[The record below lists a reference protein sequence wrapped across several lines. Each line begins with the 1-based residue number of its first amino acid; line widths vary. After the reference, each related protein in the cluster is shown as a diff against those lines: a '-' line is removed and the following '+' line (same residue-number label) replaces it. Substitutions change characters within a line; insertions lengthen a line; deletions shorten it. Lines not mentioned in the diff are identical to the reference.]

1 MELEQINPKWRQ
13 LAQLKIDSAL
23 SKIEEKDRFEQGVGY
38 LYGMSIDDFK
48 GKVLVPQA
56 QFEILSEELKKQNKN
71 YDQWMKEE
79 KNKLNISI
87 MVDGLVWKDGEVII
101 K

>member
-1 MELEQINPKWRQ
+1 
-13 LAQLKIDSAL
+13 
-23 SKIEEKDRFEQGVGY
+23 
-38 LYGMSIDDFK
+38 MSIDDFK